1 MTAWLGTTT
10 CRLTGCRPIQA
21 ASFPHQKAIQTLF
34 SNDQNIETI
43 GQLIETLR
51 HYIGLQSEFVKL
63 DVVEKIVRLLTAVL
77 MMGILSLLLILVIL
91 FLSLSAVHALSAIMG
106 LPCAFLAIAGCYLA
120 VFVLFIIFRRQW
132 IEKPLVR
139 LLAGIL
145 MQK

>member
-1 MTAWLGTTT
+1 M
-10 CRLTGCRPIQA
+10 
-21 ASFPHQKAIQTLF
+21 F

-77 MMGILSLLLILVIL
+77 MMGILSLLLILVII
-91 FLSLSAVHALSAIMG
+91 FLSLSAVHALSAIMS

>member
-1 MTAWLGTTT
+1 M
-10 CRLTGCRPIQA
+10 
-21 ASFPHQKAIQTLF
+21 F

-77 MMGILSLLLILVIL
+77 MMGILSLLLILVII

-106 LPCAFLAIAGCYLA
+106 LPCAFLH
-120 VFVLFIIFRRQW
+120 
-132 IEKPLVR
+132 
-139 LLAGIL
+139 
-145 MQK
+145 